1 MLFCCEAISVEEQ
14 LLGLEG
20 SEVGR
25 GEPGSNSLLM
35 PAGSWKWA
43 LCQQV
48 DVLWPSHPF
57 APSSCW

>member
-1 MLFCCEAISVEEQ
+1 MRAAAEPGPRDTLFCCEATAVEEQ

-25 GEPGSNSLLM
+25 GELGSNSLLM

-43 LCQQV
+43 LCRQV
-48 DVLWPSHPF
+48 DVL
-57 APSSCW
+57 